1 MSRAPIPFQEL
12 GPYQVT
18 GVLGR
23 GGMGTVYSGVETG
36 TEQAVAIKVLSA
48 GLAMDESFRDRFE
61 AEIESLKKLRHPH
74 IVQLYGYGEQAGNLF
89 YAMERIEGVS
99 LQDELRRQR
108 IFRWQEVIRIA
119 IDICAALKHA
129 HDSGVIHR
137 DLKPANLLLD
147 DTGQIKLVDFGIA
160 KLFGSTSV
168 TTGSVLGTADYMAPE
183 QAEGKP
189 ASVRADLYSLGAV
202 LYSLFVGRPP
212 FIGKTVA
219 EVVHKLRYEDPV
231 PIRRLN
237 PDVPEP
243 LARTIEQLLEKSP
256 QDRVPTALALSH
268 RLKAMEHALNLANV
282 QLESATS
289 DDQDE
294 VLPISERDTDEQP
307 ASPAPSLAAQ
317 ITENPTA
324 PIDAVSA
331 PDQVEILADD
341 NMSVVPQPVSFTRV
355 SPQEDSHTEHS
366 NWLVSGL
373 ASLALLVVLG
383 GLVVFARTWFGPPSA
398 DELHSQI
405 MDLAASDEPRALLD
419 ATAPVQQFL
428 ERFPDDERAA
438 EVAAVQQ
445 EIQLAKRRKQLEL
458 KAKLRSSISQSP
470 VEQLYLEALR
480 DPDAS
485 SQWLKLDALTKAFS
499 EDDDQECQEILKLA
513 QSDLNQLQQQM
524 DALHEQHKQKVMFA
538 LERANSMKRND
549 DAIRILQSIIRLYG
563 NKPWADEWVDEAQ
576 KCLKIRSQTP
586 FDETD

>member
-1 MSRAPIPFQEL
+1 MSKVPIPFQEL

-23 GGMGTVYSGVETG
+23 GGMGTVYAGVETG
-36 TEQAVAIKVLSA
+36 TDHQVAIKVLAA

-108 IFRWQEVIRIA
+108 VFRWQEVIRIA

-147 DTGQIKLVDFGIA
+147 GTGQIKLVDFGIA

-202 LYSLFVGRPP
+202 LYALFAGRPP

-243 LARTIEQLLEKSP
+243 LARTIEQLLEKLP

-268 RLKAMEHALNLANV
+268 RLKAMEHALSLADA
-282 QLESATS
+282 QPESAAR
-289 DDQDE
+289 DDQD
-294 VLPISERDTDEQP
+294 VVPISERDTDEQP
-307 ASPAPSLAAQ
+307 ASYAPSLAAQ

-324 PIDAVSA
+324 PIDAAAA

-341 NMSVVPQPVSFTRV
+341 DTSVSPQPVSFTRV
-355 SPQEDSHTEHS
+355 SPQDDSHGDHS
-366 NWLVSGL
+366 NWLASGL
-373 ASLALLVVLG
+373 VSLALLVLLG

-398 DELHSQI
+398 DELHNQI
-405 MDLAASDEPRALLD
+405 MDLVASDEPRALLG
-419 ATAPVQQFL
+419 ATSPVQQFL
-428 ERFPDDERAA
+428 ERFPDDERAT
-438 EVAAVQQ
+438 EIEDIQQ
-445 EIQLAKRRKQLEL
+445 EIKLMKRRKQLEL
-458 KAKLRSSISQSP
+458 KAKLRSTASQSP
-470 VEQLYLEALR
+470 IEQLYLETLR
-480 DPDAS
+480 DPDES
-485 SQWLKLDALTKAFS
+485 SRWLKLDALTKAFGKD
-499 EDDDQECQEILKLA
+499 DDDQTRQILQLA
-513 QSDLNQLQQQM
+513 QSDLNQLQQRM
-524 DALHEQHKQKVMFA
+524 DVLHEQHKQKVMLA
-538 LERANSMKRND
+538 LDTARTAQQDD
-549 DAIRILQSIIRLYG
+549 DAIQILHSIIRLYS
-563 NKPWADEWVDEAQ
+563 NKPWASEWVDEAQ
-576 KCLKIRSQTP
+576 KCLEIRSKSQP
-586 FDETD
+586 N